1 MLKQCRKYGF
11 LVLLPMLLLAG
22 CAKDNTP
29 PPMALS
35 KVAPHIINTSIIW
48 RADTGSGSSKQ
59 DLTLSPAVDRHYV
72 VSVGYDG
79 YVTAVNR
86 FTGHRVWQVRLRD
99 SHPSAT
105 PTTAGNTVYVGT
117 LKGRLFAINLQN
129 GHILWKAQA
138 SSSLLAPVAVS
149 DNIVVAHVN
158 NGNVTTFDALTGK
171 QLWNRSGTS
180 PELQLTASSAP
191 VIAGGLVI
199 VGTNMGDLIALD
211 LQNGKLQWSRPIAL
225 PSGGSVISQMV
236 GISGTPVVV
245 SDHIYAV
252 AYHGNLV
259 AINLQDGHLAWQ
271 HAISSYESV
280 AVGDGRVFV
289 TNDQG
294 MVVAFDQQTGRE
306 LWQQHRLLH
315 RFVSAPVVVGNYV
328 VVGDYQGY
336 VHWLSAQDGRLL
348 ARDRAARS
356 GLRGQGVVDK
366 GSVYFVSNEGRLVA
380 LKALLSG

>member
-1 MLKQCRKYGF
+1 MLKQFKKYGL
-11 LVLLPMLLLAG
+11 LVLVPMLLLAG

-29 PPMALS
+29 PPMKLS
-35 KVAPHIINTSIIW
+35 KVAPHLINTQVVWHS
-48 RADTGSGSSKQ
+48 DTGNGADKQ
-59 DLTLSPAVDRHYV
+59 DLTLSPAVDGHYV
-72 VSVGYDG
+72 ISVGYDG

-86 FTGHRVWQVRLRD
+86 FNGQRMWQLRLHD

-105 PTTAGNTVYVGT
+105 PTAAGKTVYVGT
-117 LKGRLFAINLQN
+117 LKGKLFAINLSS
-129 GHILWKAQA
+129 GHIIWQTQA
-138 SSSLLAPVAVS
+138 SSALLAPVAVAN
-149 DNIVVAHVN
+149 NIVVAHVN
-158 NGNVTTFDALTGK
+158 DGNVTAFDALTGK

-180 PELQLTASSAP
+180 PELQLTSSSAP
-191 VIAGGLVI
+191 VISGGLVI
-199 VGTNMGDLIALD
+199 IGTNLGDLMALD

-225 PSGGSVISQMV
+225 PTGGSVISQMV
-236 GISGTPVVV
+236 GVTGTPVIVNNT
-245 SDHIYAV
+245 IYAV

-259 AINLQDGHLAWQ
+259 AVNLQNGHLLWQ
-271 HAISSYESV
+271 HVISSYESV

-315 RFVSAPVVVGNYV
+315 RFVSAPAVLGNYV

-348 ARDRAARS
+348 ARDQVAS
-356 GLRGQGVVDK
+356 NGLRGQGVVDK
-366 GSVYFVSNEGRLVA
+366 GWIYFVSNKGRLIA
-380 LKALLSG
+380 LKAMSAN